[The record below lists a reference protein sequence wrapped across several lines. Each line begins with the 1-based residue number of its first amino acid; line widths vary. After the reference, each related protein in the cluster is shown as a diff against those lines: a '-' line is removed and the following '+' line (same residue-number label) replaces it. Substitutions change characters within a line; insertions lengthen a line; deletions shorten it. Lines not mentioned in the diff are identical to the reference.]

1 MKARHTG
8 MQKCSIIKCCICLND
23 CWSSSIFCRAAEKLP
38 LILRVTMSALR
49 PIPDAM
55 RLVCV
60 DEYSDAVP
68 AFRLGSA
75 NEIDSPARRCWII
88 PGAIERTFLPLLSI
102 LFATIGAVPV
112 LLVTNAPKHAATR
125 AAIRSASIYS
135 STS

>member
-1 MKARHTG
+1 M
-8 MQKCSIIKCCICLND
+8 
-23 CWSSSIFCRAAEKLP
+23 
-38 LILRVTMSALR
+38 LRVTMSALR

-60 DEYSDAVP
+60 AEYSDAVP

-88 PGAIERTFLPLLSI
+88 PGAIERTFLPLPSVLLVI
-102 LFATIGAVPV
+102 IGLFPV

-125 AAIRSASIYS
+125 AAIRSASMYS

>member
-1 MKARHTG
+1 MKACHTG
-8 MQKCSIIKCCICLND
+8 MQKCSIIKRCICLND

-60 DEYSDAVP
+60 AEYSDAVP

-88 PGAIERTFLPLLSI
+88 PGAIERTFLPLPSVLLVI
-102 LFATIGAVPV
+102 IGLIPV

-125 AAIRSASIYS
+125 AAIRSASMYS